1 MYDKAMTKYAAKLE
15 HGAGVVPET
24 VDEGSY
30 QALVDGGLILTVG
43 WGLKSVM
50 VKKNN
55 FTEDQKAY
63 LTELFLGGERS
74 GQKADPSSKSKA
86 IRRSTKMV
94 HVSLTGTTSSHLCGS
109 LGFFLA

>member
-1 MYDKAMTKYAAKLE
+1 MTKYAAKLE
-15 HGAGVVPET
+15 HGAGVVSET
-24 VDEGSY
+24 LDEGSY
-30 QALVDGGLILTVG
+30 QALADGGPTLTMG
-43 WGLKSVM
+43 WALKSAT
-50 VKKNN
+50 VKRKN